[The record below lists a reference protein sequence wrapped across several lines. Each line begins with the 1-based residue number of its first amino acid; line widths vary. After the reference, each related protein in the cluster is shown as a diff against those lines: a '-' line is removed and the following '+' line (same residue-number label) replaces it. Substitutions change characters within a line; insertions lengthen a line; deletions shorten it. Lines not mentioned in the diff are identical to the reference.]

1 MFRGLRMRIY
11 FLLSAGPKSRTNYE
25 ILGVPPSAT
34 LQDIK
39 ASYSSLA
46 KKFHPDLAEGNKDK
60 FI

>member
-1 MFRGLRMRIY
+1 M
-11 FLLSAGPKSRTNYE
+11 SAGQKSRTNYE

-34 LQDIK
+34 LQEIK

-46 KKFHPDLAEGNKDK
+46 KKFHPDLAQGNKDK